1 MDMDN
6 QPTDDNDK
14 PQRPKHELRPKSKQK
29 WEGNEK
35 LTFGLTTLVFIADAL
50 VVAVQFSRGDINAAL
65 FSVLLL
71 AAVVG
76 LAGLVGAWHFK
87 RIAFFA
93 VLGAL
98 VVATIA
104 NVFLTDWV
112 NVALHAFLAFIVY
125 GLIAMSAEVLE

>member
-1 MDMDN
+1 MEDN
-6 QPTDDNDK
+6 NNTP
-14 PQRPKHELRPKSKQK
+14 PQRPKRELRPKSEQK

-35 LTFGLTTLVFIADAL
+35 LTFALTTLVFIADAL
-50 VVAVQFSRGDINAAL
+50 VVAVQFSRGDINAVL

-76 LAGLVGAWHFK
+76 LGGLVGAWHFK
-87 RIAFFA
+87 RMAFFA

-98 VVATIA
+98 VVATIV
-104 NVFLTDWV
+104 NIFLTDWV